1 MKVSNAIIKSI
12 YGTALLSLLG
22 GVSIKTNSEERRSS
36 SEDVSCQSQNVVES
50 STEAQTYKIK
60 RLSIFSVIGM
70 DPMKMRH
77 RSHSSHRSHRSGRGG
92 RCSRITEY
100 DN

>member
-1 MKVSNAIIKSI
+1 MKVNNAIIKSI

-22 GVSIKTNSEERRSS
+22 GVSIETDSEGRRSP
-36 SEDVSCQSQNVVES
+36 SEDVSYQSRDIVES
-50 STEAQTYKIK
+50 PTYAQTYKIK

-100 DN
+100 DS